1 MPDFVKL
8 AATAK
13 RLVEGSA
20 RSVTFFKANRLPADA
35 AKPWRGPESGDPVA
49 LEGGATLEDVLACFV
64 PATGSGLGF
73 DAMDRPGTLIR
84 DAQQFALV
92 AATSLPD
99 GTDLSEFDSIE
110 DGSTV
115 WKIVHVAELHPA
127 DTGLLWSVAV
137 TR

>member
-20 RSVTFFKANRLPADA
+20 RTVTFFKANRLPADA
-35 AKPWRGPESGDPVA
+35 AKPWRGPESGDPTA
-49 LEGGATLEDVLACFV
+49 LEGGATLEVLASFV
-64 PATGSGLGF
+64 PVGGSGLGR
-73 DAMDRPGTLIR
+73 DEMDRPGTLIR

-99 GTDLSEFDSIE
+99 GTDLAEFDSIE